1 MEALLALGGLAV
13 GVLIGVLLGAVL
25 AGRRKVAAEDPAAAG
40 RHETELLR
48 VRAEGERVA
57 ADLRAELAAYEATID
72 GLQRELD
79 NAERRAQEERRARS
93 VEAEER
99 RRREQEESRVLAAL
113 APVQETLRTVQG
125 KVSELEQQRAAQY
138 GAIEQQ
144 LLATRQSTEQ
154 VRGTAESLAAA
165 LRHNSM
171 RGAWGETQLRRLVE
185 SAGLTNR
192 VDFDLQVSTRTE
204 DGTRRPDLVVR
215 LPEGKSIAVDAKVP
229 LAAFIE
235 ANEIPVTAV
244 GAEAARR
251 DALLKEHVKAVR
263 GHIDALSAKGYWTDF
278 HSPEFVVAF
287 LPSESLLSAAL
298 AADPSLLDHAFS
310 KRVALASPVNLWA
323 VLKTVAYTWTQQ
335 ELTEDA
341 HRLFTLSRTLYD
353 RLAVLA
359 TKAEKLRG
367 ALERTV
373 TTYNEFAA
381 SLETRVLVTGRQIN
395 RMDESKIL
403 GEALPVDAVPRPF
416 TSPEL
421 TTGVESAPTS
431 SPASP
436 AAAPRTSSSAPA
448 YPELTADDLAD
459 ATPDAPEL
467 ARADA
472 SA

>member
-1 MEALLALGGLAV
+1 MDALLPVGALLV
-13 GVLIGVLLGAVL
+13 GVLLGALL
-25 AGRRKVAAEDPAAAG
+25 AGALRGRRPAGEDPAVVAG
-40 RHETELLR
+40 RHEAELLR
-48 VRAEGERVA
+48 ARAEGDAIA
-57 ADLRAELAAYEATID
+57 ADLRTELAAYEATID
-72 GLQRELD
+72 GLQRALTV
-79 NAERRAQEERRARS
+79 AERRAQEDRTARS
-93 VEAEER
+93 AEAEQR
-99 RRREQEESRVLAAL
+99 RLREQEEARVLQAL
-113 APVQETLRTVQG
+113 APVQETLRTVQS
-125 KVSELEQQRAAQY
+125 KVDTLEQQRAAQY
-138 GAIEQQ
+138 GALEQQ
-144 LLATRQSTEQ
+144 LLATRESSDR
-154 VRGTAESLAAA
+154 VRSTAESLASA

-192 VDFDLQVSTRTE
+192 VDFDLQVTTRSA

-235 ANEIPVTAV
+235 ANEIPETAV

-251 DALLKEHVKAVR
+251 DTLMKEHVKAVR
-263 GHIDALSAKGYWTDF
+263 AHIDALAAKGYWTDF

-341 HRLFTLSRTLYD
+341 HRLFTLSRTLYE
-353 RLAVLA
+353 RLSVLA
-359 TKAEKLRG
+359 QRAEKLRG
-367 ALERTV
+367 AIERTV

-395 RMDESKIL
+395 RMDESRIL
-403 GEALPVDAVPRPF
+403 GEAAPVDTVPRPF
-416 TSPEL
+416 T
-421 TTGVESAPTS
+421 
-431 SPASP
+431 
-436 AAAPRTSSSAPA
+436 
-448 YPELTADDLAD
+448 
-459 ATPDAPEL
+459 APEL
-467 ARADA
+467 AVPEPTVADLVAGDPGTA
-472 SA
+472 SSAAAREDAA

>member
-1 MEALLALGGLAV
+1 
-13 GVLIGVLLGAVL
+13 
-25 AGRRKVAAEDPAAAG
+25 
-40 RHETELLR
+40 
-48 VRAEGERVA
+48 
-57 ADLRAELAAYEATID
+57 
-72 GLQRELD
+72 
-79 NAERRAQEERRARS
+79 
-93 VEAEER
+93 
-99 RRREQEESRVLAAL
+99 
-113 APVQETLRTVQG
+113 
-125 KVSELEQQRAAQY
+125 
-138 GAIEQQ
+138 
-144 LLATRQSTEQ
+144 
-154 VRGTAESLAAA
+154 
-165 LRHNSM
+165 M

-235 ANEIPVTAV
+235 ANEIPETAV

-251 DALLKEHVKAVR
+251 DALLKDHVKAVR

-403 GEALPVDAVPRPF
+403 GEAMPVDAVPRPF

-421 TTGVESAPTS
+421 TAGADQAPSAPT
-431 SPASP
+431 
-436 AAAPRTSSSAPA
+436 PRTSPATA

-459 ATPDAPEL
+459 TAPDAPEL
-467 ARADA
+467 AGADA

>member
-1 MEALLALGGLAV
+1 MAALLPVVALLLGVVLGALLAT
-13 GVLIGVLLGAVL
+13 VLR
-25 AGRRKVAAEDPAAAG
+25 GRRPAGEDPAVVAG
-40 RHETELLR
+40 RQEAALLR
-48 VRAEGERVA
+48 VRAEGDAVA
-57 ADLRAELAAYEATID
+57 ADLRTELAAYEATID
-72 GLQRELD
+72 GLQREVAA
-79 NAERRAQEERRARS
+79 AERRAQEERTARA

-99 RRREQEESRVLAAL
+99 RRREQEEARVLQAL
-113 APVQETLRTVQG
+113 APVQETLRTVQS
-125 KVSELEQQRAAQY
+125 KVDTLEQQRAAQY
-138 GAIEQQ
+138 GALEQQ
-144 LLATRQSTEQ
+144 LLATRASSDQ
-154 VRGTAESLAAA
+154 VRTTAESLAAA

-192 VDFDLQVSTRTE
+192 VDFDLQVTTRSE

-215 LPEGKSIAVDAKVP
+215 LPEGKCIAVDAKVP

-235 ANEIPVTAV
+235 ANEIPETAV
-244 GAEAARR
+244 GAEGARR
-251 DALLKEHVKAVR
+251 ESLMKDHVKAVR
-263 GHIDALSAKGYWTDF
+263 AHIDALAAKGYWTDF

-353 RLAVLA
+353 RLSVLA
-359 TKAEKLRG
+359 QRAEKLRG
-367 ALERTV
+367 AIERTV

-403 GEALPVDAVPRPF
+403 GEALPVDTAPRPF
-416 TSPEL
+416 TAPEL
-421 TTGVESAPTS
+421 TRGQDED
-431 SPASP
+431 
-436 AAAPRTSSSAPA
+436 AA
-448 YPELTADDLAD
+448 
-459 ATPDAPEL
+459 
-467 ARADA
+467 
-472 SA
+472 

>member
-1 MEALLALGGLAV
+1 MEPLLALGALVVGLVV
-13 GVLIGVLLGAVL
+13 GALVGLLA
-25 AGRRKVAAEDPAAAG
+25 ARRRPGEDPAVVAG
-40 RHETELLR
+40 RHEAALLR
-48 VRAEGERVA
+48 ARAEGDAVA
-57 ADLRAELAAYEATID
+57 ADLRTELAAYEATID
-72 GLQRELD
+72 GLQRELAA
-79 NAERRAQEERRARS
+79 AERRAQEERASRS
-93 VEAEER
+93 AEAEAR
-99 RRREQEESRVLAAL
+99 RQREQEESRVLAAL

-138 GAIEQQ
+138 GALEQQ
-144 LLATRQSTEQ
+144 LLATRASSEQ
-154 VRGTAESLAAA
+154 VRSTAESLAAA

-192 VDFDLQVSTRTE
+192 VDFDLQVSTTTDE
-204 DGTRRPDLVVR
+204 GTRRPDLVVR
-215 LPEGKSIAVDAKVP
+215 LPEGKAIAVDAKVP

-235 ANEIPVTAV
+235 ANEIPPTAV

-251 DALLKEHVKAVR
+251 DALMKEHVKAVR
-263 GHIDALSAKGYWTDF
+263 AHIDALASKGYWTDF

-298 AADPSLLDHAFS
+298 AADPSLLDHSFS

-359 TKAEKLRG
+359 QRAEKLRG

-381 SLETRVLVTGRQIN
+381 TLESRVLVTGRQIN

-403 GEALPVDAVPRPF
+403 GEAAPLDAVPRPF
-416 TSPEL
+416 T
-421 TTGVESAPTS
+421 
-431 SPASP
+431 
-436 AAAPRTSSSAPA
+436 
-448 YPELTADDLAD
+448 
-459 ATPDAPEL
+459 APEL
-467 ARADA
+467 AAAGDA
-472 SA
+472 A